1 MLEME
6 ESSITA
12 IKANFIRSQVRH
24 LSAPLEPF
32 PQHQP
37 LSVDDDSDKTR
48 LSDKATRDIVQKVN
62 DRIRQHNRRVYSAQS
77 QRHVAEQIET
87 LHWNQVGSDEERAE
101 FDTVA
106 IRRDAPLTQSD
117 TVASLPENYV
127 DLHLHPDHRVDD
139 DQGVQYQ
146 DSRQRLVGLTQ
157 QRDELRQ
164 KLQQY
169 RHMVAMLEPLDDP
182 QTNIQP
188 NLVTRDGQL
197 SLELDRMRIL
207 LARVTSRVTELG
219 DAPQRQRP
227 RARETSVRSISSQ
240 QKIANLMELT

>member
-37 LSVDDDSDKTR
+37 LSVDDSDNTR

-101 FDTVA
+101 LDTVA

-117 TVASLPENYV
+117 TVGSLPENYL

-139 DQGVQYQ
+139 GQVLQYQ

-164 KLQQY
+164 KVQQY
-169 RHMVAMLEPLDDP
+169 RNMVAMLEPLNDP
-182 QTNIQP
+182 QANIQP

-197 SLELDRMRIL
+197 SVELDRMRIL

-219 DAPQRQRP
+219 DTPQRPGAHQ
-227 RARETSVRSISSQ
+227 TSVRSIPSQ
-240 QKIANLMELT
+240 QKIANLMQLT